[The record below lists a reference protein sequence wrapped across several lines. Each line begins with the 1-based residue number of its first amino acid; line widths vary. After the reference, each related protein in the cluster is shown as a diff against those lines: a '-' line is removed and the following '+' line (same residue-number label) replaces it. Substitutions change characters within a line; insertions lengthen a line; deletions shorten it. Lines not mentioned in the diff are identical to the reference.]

1 MQETKNVT
9 LKNLNEKPKPRKK
22 KLFSLEKNAMSRSEN
37 RRKLAVLKRLNPI
50 ARHLR
55 NLKRK
60 PKQYL
65 RLQPLTSNLSQ
76 VSLTN
81 KKLRSS
87 VSFQIRRLYQQYN
100 TQYQ

>member
-1 MQETKNVT
+1 LRNLQETKNVT

-22 KLFSLEKNAMSRSEN
+22 KLFSLERNAMSRSEN
-37 RRKLAVLKRLNPI
+37 KRRKLAVRKRLNPI

-87 VSFQIRRLYQQYN
+87 V
-100 TQYQ
+100 